1 MKEIRLHG
9 RGGQGVVKASQ
20 MVVKAA
26 VEGGLHGQ
34 FIPFFGVERKGSPVF
49 GYLRLSTEEI
59 RRKTQIYEPDVLVI
73 MDDTLVGLPQTYAGL
88 KDGGT
93 VLINSTKPLSELGV
107 PDCAGVV
114 AEVDAT
120 GISERLFGQN
130 LPNTAVLGAFTK
142 VGHSRPRDSLRDRH
156 LRRGEPPRGR
166 AGIRERELSGRE
178 ARPVYDREYVTPWAT
193 AACTS

>member
-1 MKEIRLHG
+1 MRLKEIRLHG

-142 VGHSRPRDSLRDRH
+142 VVGIVDRERLFAEVEATFGAENRRAAELAYESVSLSEG
-156 LRRGEPPRGR
+156 RRGRCM
-166 AGIRERELSGRE
+166 
-178 ARPVYDREYVTPWAT
+178 T
-193 AACTS
+193 ANM